1 MYENLKSILLPL
13 LKVPS
18 GPPAPPPG
26 HADGEFLKTFRA
38 APAYL
43 NYRLFY
49 WSLYAVAW
57 SLGVLVAAVF
67 LLIALGGW
75 GVPLVILVVTFAVM
89 KAGVLYVTTRL
100 DYEMRWYILTERSLR
115 LREGVWT
122 IRELTLTFAN
132 VQNVH
137 VLQGPVER
145 IFGFSNIM
153 LETAGGGSGQKEQ
166 RLVDPHRAV
175 LRGIE
180 NPTEVRELILNLLR
194 RYKTAGLGDKEDRIV
209 HGVAPG
215 GRLATTS
222 VKLLTEIRDAAR
234 SLRLSVAEADRRSV

>member
-1 MYENLKSILLPL
+1 MYEILKSVLLPL

-38 APAYL
+38 SPAYL

-49 WSLYAVAW
+49 WSLYAVVW
-57 SLGVLVAAVF
+57 GLGVMVAAVF
-67 LLIALGGW
+67 LLLAMGGW
-75 GVPLVILVVTFAVM
+75 GVPLVILVVAFGVV

-153 LETAGGGSGQKEQ
+153 LETAGGGAGQKEQ

-175 LRGIE
+175 LKGIE

-194 RYKTAGLGDKEDRIV
+194 HYKTAGLGDHEDVLVGRD
-209 HGVAPG
+209 ARDG
-215 GRLATTS
+215 GSGTASIELFS
-222 VKLLTEIRDAAR
+222 EIRDAAR
-234 SLRLSVAEADRRSV
+234 SLRQTLAECDR

>member
-1 MYENLKSILLPL
+1 MYEVLKSILLPI

-43 NYRLFY
+43 NYRLFF
-49 WSLYAVAW
+49 WSIYAVAW
-57 SLGVLVAAVF
+57 SLGVLVAMVF
-67 LLIALGGW
+67 LLFALGGW
-75 GVPLVILVVTFAVM
+75 GVPLVILLVAFAVV

-166 RLVDPHRAV
+166 RLVDPHRA
-175 LRGIE
+175 LLKGIE
-180 NPTEVRELILNLLR
+180 NPSEVRDLILNLLR
-194 RYKTAGLGDKEDRIV
+194 RYKTAGLGDKEDKIV
-209 HGVAPG
+209 HHAASGS
-215 GRLATTS
+215 RLGTAS
-222 VKLLTEIRDAAR
+222 LGLLGEIRDAAR
-234 SLRLSVAEADRRSV
+234 GLRQSLVESDR

>member
-1 MYENLKSILLPL
+1 MYEILKGILLPL

-18 GPPAPPPG
+18 GPPAAPPG

-38 APAYL
+38 SPAYL

-75 GVPLVILVVTFAVM
+75 GVPLVILVVAFAVL

-180 NPTEVRELILNLLR
+180 NPTEVRELILSLLR
-194 RYKTAGLGDKEDRIV
+194 RYKTAGLGDKEDRIIGHDV
-209 HGVAPG
+209 NGS
-215 GRLATTS
+215 RLGTAS
-222 VKLLTEIRDAAR
+222 LELLTEIRDAAR
-234 SLRLSVAEADRRSV
+234 LLRQTVAESDR

>member
-1 MYENLKSILLPL
+1 
-13 LKVPS
+13 
-18 GPPAPPPG
+18 
-26 HADGEFLKTFRA
+26 
-38 APAYL
+38 
-43 NYRLFY
+43 
-49 WSLYAVAW
+49 
-57 SLGVLVAAVF
+57 
-67 LLIALGGW
+67 
-75 GVPLVILVVTFAVM
+75 VPLVILVIGFAAL

-100 DYEMRWYILTERSLR
+100 DYEMRWYILTERSVR

-145 IFGFSNIM
+145 VFGFSNIM

-180 NPTEVRELILNLLR
+180 NPTEVRELILSLLR
-194 RYKTAGLGDKEDRIV
+194 RYKTAGLGDKEDRIIGHDV
-209 HGVAPG
+209 NGS
-215 GRLATTS
+215 RLGTAS
-222 VKLLTEIRDAAR
+222 LELLTEIRDAAR
-234 SLRLSVAEADRRSV
+234 LLRQTVAESDR

>member
-1 MYENLKSILLPL
+1 MYESLKSVLLPI

-38 APAYL
+38 APAFL
-43 NYRLFY
+43 NYRLFF

-57 SLGVLVAAVF
+57 SLGVIIAAIV
-67 LLIALGGW
+67 LLITLGGW
-75 GVPLVILVVTFAVM
+75 GVPLVILLVALAVV
-89 KAGVLYVTTRL
+89 KAAVLYVTTRL

-145 IFGFSNIM
+145 VFGFSNIM

-180 NPTEVRELILNLLR
+180 NPAEVRDLILNLLR
-194 RYKTAGLGDKEDRIV
+194 RSKTAGLGDKADRIP
-209 HGVAPG
+209 HHAAGVSG
-215 GRLATTS
+215 FCATS
-222 VKLLTEIRDAAR
+222 HELLGEIRDAAQMLRR
-234 SLRLSVAEADRRSV
+234 SLANSDR

>member
-1 MYENLKSILLPL
+1 MYEILKSVLLPL

-26 HADGEFLKTFRA
+26 HAASEFLKTFRA
-38 APAYL
+38 SPAYL

-57 SLGVLVAAVF
+57 ALAVLVTLVV
-67 LLIALGGW
+67 LLIALGVW
-75 GVPLVILVVTFAVM
+75 GVPLVILLLAFAVV

-100 DYEMRWYILTERSLR
+100 EYEMRWYILTERSLR

-137 VLQGPVER
+137 VLQGPVQR

-175 LRGIE
+175 IKGVE
-180 NPTEVRELILNLLR
+180 NPAEVRDLILNLLR
-194 RYKTAGLGDKEDRIV
+194 RYKTAGLGDKDENIAG
-209 HGVAPG
+209 HAASG
-215 GRLATTS
+215 GGLVGSSTLGLLA
-222 VKLLTEIRDAAR
+222 EIRDAAR
-234 SLRLSVAEADRRSV
+234 SLRQIVAG

>member
-1 MYENLKSILLPL
+1 MYEILKSVLLPL

-18 GPPAPPPG
+18 GPPTPPPG
-26 HADGEFLKTFRA
+26 HADAEFLKTFRA
-38 APAYL
+38 CPAYL

-67 LLIALGGW
+67 LLIALGAW
-75 GVPLVILVVTFAVM
+75 GVPLVILLLAFAVL

-166 RLVDPHRAV
+166 RLVDPHRAL

-180 NPTEVRELILNLLR
+180 NPVEVRDLVLSLLR
-194 RYKTAGLGDKEDRIV
+194 RYKTAGLGDKEDSIV
-209 HGVAPG
+209 HHAANGSQLGTAS
-215 GRLATTS
+215 RQ
-222 VKLLTEIRDAAR
+222 LLSEIRDAAR
-234 SLRLSVAEADRRSV
+234 SLRQSVAELDR